1 MMMIPPA
8 LIGFD
13 IDGVVA
19 DTMEAFLR
27 LARDDHGINTI
38 SAEDITEFDVEDCLD
53 LDPSVVDNIF
63 TRLMEEPVAAGLRP
77 MRHAIDVLREF
88 AGVAPLH
95 FVTARPQKGPIEAWL
110 RRELGPAAFRQT
122 RLIAMGRHDNKVQ
135 YVKNLGLRYFID
147 DRAQTCLDLSS
158 EGITS
163 MVYSQPWNRG
173 KHNLAT
179 VRNWLD
185 IRLLCFN

>member
-1 MMMIPPA
+1 MMIHPA

-38 SAEDITEFDVEDCLD
+38 SAEDITEFEVEDCLD
-53 LDPSVVDNIF
+53 VDLSVVENIF
-63 TRLMEEPVAAGLRP
+63 QRLMKEPVAAGLRP
-77 MRHAIDVLREF
+77 MRYAVEVLREF

-95 FVTARPQKGPIEAWL
+95 FVTARPQKDPIEEWL
-110 RRELGPAAFRQT
+110 RQELGPAAFRQT
-122 RLIAMGRHDNKVQ
+122 RLIAMGKHDNKAQ

-147 DRAQTCLDLSS
+147 DRAQTCIDLSS

-179 VRNWLD
+179 VRDWLD
-185 IRLLCFN
+185 IRLLCFD